1 MQIME
6 IVITLGDVIGII
18 HMAVGIVIIIIVLLT
33 YWILTIV
40 QKIKRRKRK
49 SEKL

>member
-18 HMAVGIVIIIIVLLT
+18 HMVVGIVIIIIVLLT
-33 YWILTIV
+33 FWILTIV
-40 QKIKRRKRK
+40 Q
-49 SEKL
+49 